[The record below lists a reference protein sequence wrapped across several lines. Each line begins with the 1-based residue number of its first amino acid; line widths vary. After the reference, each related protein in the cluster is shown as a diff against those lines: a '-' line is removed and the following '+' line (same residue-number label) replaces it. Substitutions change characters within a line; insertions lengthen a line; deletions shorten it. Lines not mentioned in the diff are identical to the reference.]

1 MRRQPTWEFAQ
12 KTLSRRRVK
21 IFSNTYTYNSYG
33 EVINYTAAYPAGL
46 SFQISYTRDALGR
59 ITAKTEIINGITTT
73 WGYSYDQAG
82 RLIET
87 TKNGDLWAS
96 YSYDL
101 NGNRVAKT
109 TQSGTISATY
119 DAQDRL
125 LNYGNYTYSYTA
137 NGELETK
144 TDTTTGQTTTYEYD
158 VLGNL
163 KKVVLPDGTL
173 IEYIVD
179 GKNRRVGKKVNGTL
193 QRQWIYD
200 GQLRPVAEL
209 NASGTV
215 TATLVYG
222 THINIPDYIVKSG
235 VTYRVITDHLGSL
248 RFVINTSTGAVAQ
261 RMDYDDWGNVL
272 VNTAPDFTP
281 FGFAGGMYDSQ
292 TKLTRFGARDYDA
305 EVGRWTTKDPIGFGG
320 NTGNLY
326 LYVENDSVNLL
337 DPEGLSE
344 LCFRRFDMG
353 LLTAAYYTTLFPYLL
368 LTGHCYVRYFET
380 SASSYIP
387 DKHEN
392 FILSNTDPLSNTPFQ
407 ICVPITGG
415 ECCTEECLK
424 NEMSNFVKAAPYN
437 IVSHNCC
444 DAARDAIDKCGCKE
458 PMLLKIANYGI

>member
-1 MRRQPTWEFAQ
+1 
-12 KTLSRRRVK
+12 
-21 IFSNTYTYNSYG
+21 
-33 EVINYTAAYPAGL
+33 
-46 SFQISYTRDALGR
+46 
-59 ITAKTEIINGITTT
+59 
-73 WGYSYDQAG
+73 
-82 RLIET
+82 
-87 TKNGDLWAS
+87 LWAS

-125 LNYGNYTYSYTA
+125 LNYGNYVYTYTP
-137 NGELETK
+137 NGELESK

-179 GKNRRVGKKVNGTL
+179 GRNRRVGKKVNGTL

-215 TATLVYG
+215 TATFVYG

-248 RFVINTSTGAVAQ
+248 RFVINTSTGAIAQ

-292 TKLTRFGARDYDA
+292 TKLVRFGARDYDP
-305 EVGRWTTKDPIGFGG
+305 EVGRWTSKDPIRIMGG
-320 NTGNLY
+320 IGNLY
-326 LYVENDSVNLL
+326 AYVLNDPINLL
-337 DPEGLSE
+337 DWYGVKEKCPDYIKEFFDRYMDSFSDLANSLKIDINYLFALAAHEGGWNDAHNIALNNPFGMTRAGGRNLSFSSVKEACQYWLSNFGPWVKGAETHEDFIDKLQNHKPPYNTADSLWRQKQEATYKTVLKYRE
-344 LCFRRFDMG
+344 LC
-353 LLTAAYYTTLFPYLL
+353 
-368 LTGHCYVRYFET
+368 
-380 SASSYIP
+380 
-387 DKHEN
+387 
-392 FILSNTDPLSNTPFQ
+392 
-407 ICVPITGG
+407 
-415 ECCTEECLK
+415 ECQ
-424 NEMSNFVKAAPYN
+424 
-437 IVSHNCC
+437 
-444 DAARDAIDKCGCKE
+444 
-458 PMLLKIANYGI
+458 